1 MTCKVT
7 VNDMAKV
14 TVSEA
19 ARLVGLARQNLYKN
33 YINQGKISVDRDHL
47 GNPKIDTSELIRVFG
62 EMKMTRNV
70 TSIDQ
75 EATCENSTSDSEL
88 SVASQAK
95 DQVIATLRLQ
105 IEAALE
111 RERKAEDRELWLR
124 QQLEDA
130 QRQVKLLTHESG
142 SNSVVKRSP
151 WWQLWW

>member
-1 MTCKVT
+1 MTGKVT

-33 YINQGKISVDRDHL
+33 YINQGKISVDRDRL

-62 EMKMTRNV
+62 EMKMTHNV
-70 TSIDQ
+70 TSIDR

-151 WWQLWW
+151 WWQLWR

>member
-1 MTCKVT
+1 MTGKVT

-47 GNPKIDTSELIRVFG
+47 GNPKIDISELIRVFG
-62 EMKMTRNV
+62 EIKMTHGV
-70 TSIDQ
+70 TPKEQ
-75 EATCENSTSDSEL
+75 EATCKNSTNDSEL

-95 DQVIATLRLQ
+95 DRVIATLRLQ

-111 RERKAEDRELWLR
+111 REKKAEDRELWLR

-130 QRQVKLLTHESG
+130 QRQVKFLTHESG
-142 SNSVVKRSP
+142 GNSAVKRSR
-151 WWQLWW
+151 WWQLWR